1 MAFLGALF
9 FGFVPMF
16 LYAAFINW
24 LDRYEKEPKLLLG
37 AAFVWGMVIAAWGI
51 HPEHGLRNRHLCINR
66 LGGRSRIWNDLHCR
80 TDY

>member
-16 LYAAFINW
+16 IYAAFVNW

-37 AAFVWGMVIAAWGI
+37 AAFARVHAGLVEYHQLKVMVFEGATISI
-51 HPEHGLRNRHLCINR
+51 TLRQ
-66 LGGRSRIWNDLHCR
+66 
-80 TDY
+80 

>member
-16 LYAAFINW
+16 LYAAFVNW

-37 AAFVWGMVIAAWGI
+37 AAFVWGMVIATAG
-51 HPEHGLRNRHLCINR
+51 H
-66 LGGRSRIWNDLHCR
+66 SS
-80 TDY
+80 